1 MSASYPYINASRL
14 QAQPSYTQRFT
25 SYATEKSPGG
35 EVVLG
40 IILVFVTVLL
50 FLTAEGVVRAVQFT
64 SQKMNILMDYTAG
77 SDDRSLAVHQDP
89 TKFKDANPILFSENE
104 PTGIEFAY
112 SFYLYVN
119 HNTFTGESVL
129 HHVWHKGYGCVWPL
143 MGPGVF
149 IRSDTNAL
157 RVIMNTFENPYSYVD
172 VTNIPVG
179 KWFHVVLNCKR
190 SGLEVFVNGNLANK
204 IRFDNTMP
212 YQNFQDIIIF
222 SNANYQLWGS
232 TTAALKGENFEVRG
246 TFKGYMSAFTHA
258 RYALSYS
265 EIQKLYNAGPSKK
278 IKSENMT
285 LPPYLSDNWWNTTYR
300 A

>member
-1 MSASYPYINASRL
+1 MSVPYSNIYGRPQSYSDRITGFV
-14 QAQPSYTQRFT
+14 TQ
-25 SYATEKSPGG
+25 KNPGG

-40 IILVFVTVLL
+40 ILIVFATALI
-50 FLTAEGVVRAVQFT
+50 FLTSEGFYRATQLG
-64 SQKMNILMDYTAG
+64 SQKLTVLMDYTAG
-77 SDDRSLAVHQDP
+77 SEDKALAVHQDP
-89 TKFKDANPILFSENE
+89 TKFPDAKPLLFSENE

-112 SFYLYVN
+112 SFYLFVN
-119 HNTFTGESVL
+119 HNSFSGEAVL
-129 HHVWHKGYGCVWPL
+129 KHVWHKGYGCAWPL

-157 RVIMNTFENPYSYVD
+157 RVIMNTYENPYTYVD

-190 SGLEVFVNGNLANK
+190 SGMEVFINGNLANK
-204 IRFDNTMP
+204 IRFENTMP
-212 YQNFQDIIIF
+212 YQNFQDIVLF
-222 SNANYQLWGS
+222 SNANYKLFGTQ
-232 TTAALKGENFEVRG
+232 APALKGENFEISG
-246 TFKGYMSAFTHA
+246 TFNGYLSAFTYA

-265 EIQKLYNAGPSKK
+265 EIQKFYNAGPSKK

-285 LPPYLSDNWWNTTYR
+285 LPPYLSDTWWNTTYR

>member
-1 MSASYPYINASRL
+1 MSASYSPYNPVK
-14 QAQPSYTQRFT
+14 PSIGQQISGLATQ
-25 SYATEKSPGG
+25 KSPMG

-40 IILVFVTVLL
+40 TILVFVSVLL
-50 FLTAEGVVRAVQFT
+50 FFTAEGFTRAIQYST
-64 SQKMNILMDYTAG
+64 QKMNVLMDYTAG
-77 SDDRSLAVHQDP
+77 SEDKALAVHQDP
-89 TKFKDANPILFSENE
+89 TKFQDANTILFSENE

-112 SFYLYVN
+112 SFYLFVN
-119 HNTFTGESVL
+119 HNTFSGEAVL

-157 RVIMNTFENPYSYVD
+157 RVVMNTFENPYTYVD

-190 SGLEVFVNGNLANK
+190 SGLEIFVNGNLANK
-204 IRFDNTMP
+204 IRFDSTMP
-212 YQNFQDIIIF
+212 YQNFQDIILF

-232 TTAALKGENFEVRG
+232 NAAALKGENFEVRG
-246 TFKGYMSAFTHA
+246 TFKGYMSAFVYA
-258 RYALSYS
+258 RYALSYG
-265 EIQKLYNAGPSKK
+265 EIHKLYNDGPSKK

>member
-1 MSASYPYINASRL
+1 MSVPYSNAYGRQL
-14 QAQPSYTQRFT
+14 VAPSLKDKF
-25 SYATEKSPGG
+25 SGLVTEKSPGG

-40 IILVFVTVLL
+40 ILLVFASVLV
-50 FLTAEGVVRAVQFT
+50 FFTAEGFYRATQLG
-64 SQKMNILMDYTAG
+64 SQKMTVLMDYTAG
-77 SDDRSLAVHQDP
+77 SEDKALAVHQDP
-89 TKFKDANPILFSENE
+89 TKFQDAKPLLFSENE

-112 SFYLYVN
+112 SFYLFVN
-119 HNTFTGESVL
+119 HNTFSGESVL

-149 IRSDTNAL
+149 VRSDTNAL
-157 RVIMNTFENPYSYVD
+157 RIIMNTYENPYSYVD

-190 SGLEVFVNGNLANK
+190 SGMEVYINGNLANK
-204 IRFDNTMP
+204 IRFENTMP
-212 YQNFQDIIIF
+212 YQNFQDIVLF

-232 TTAALKGENFEVRG
+232 NAPALKGENFEVRG
-246 TFKGYMSAFTHA
+246 TFKGYMSAFTYA

-265 EIQKLYNAGPSKK
+265 EIQRFYNEGPSKK
-278 IKSENMT
+278 MKSETMT
-285 LPPYLSDNWWNTTYR
+285 LPPYLSDSWWNTTYR